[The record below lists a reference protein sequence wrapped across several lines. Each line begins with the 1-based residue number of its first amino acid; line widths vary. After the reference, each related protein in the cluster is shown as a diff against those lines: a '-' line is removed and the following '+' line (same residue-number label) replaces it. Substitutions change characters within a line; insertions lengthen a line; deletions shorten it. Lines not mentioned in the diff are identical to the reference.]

1 MWHQQ
6 TALTIVFL
14 RGFED
19 WRFNDGIRLRYARRE
34 TRVVPPLVIS
44 RDASRATSCDFSVT
58 YRFILGNPP
67 LILVV
72 LQRLSGVE
80 RILYT
85 YGSLEIIMHH
95 RDPNMCDHTDRTRY
109 PSLWHNVTPTEEQ
122 CDAL

>member
-6 TALTIVFL
+6 TALTIVSL

-34 TRVVPPLVIS
+34 TRVVPPLLGNVG
-44 RDASRATSCDFSVT
+44 T

>member
-1 MWHQQ
+1 VWHQQ

-34 TRVVPPLVIS
+34 TRVVPPLVIRLGNVQVYS
-44 RDASRATSCDFSVT
+44 R
-58 YRFILGNPP
+58 YRFILGIYPP